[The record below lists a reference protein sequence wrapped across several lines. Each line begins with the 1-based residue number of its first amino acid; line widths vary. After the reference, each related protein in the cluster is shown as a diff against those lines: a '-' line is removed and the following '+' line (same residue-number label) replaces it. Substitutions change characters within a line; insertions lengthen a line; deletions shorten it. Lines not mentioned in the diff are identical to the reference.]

1 MNRYQVEM
9 YLPKV
14 FHPMAYIPKVRL
26 LHLPVRFGRKL
37 RIKLVD
43 EQLPGRSVSTQDV
56 SSQGVYPKSAST
68 SSTGAFW
75 S

>member
-1 MNRYQVEM
+1 M
-9 YLPKV
+9 YLPYV
-14 FHPMAYIPKVRL
+14 IHPRAYIPKVRL
-26 LHLPVRFGRKL
+26 PHLPERFGRKL
-37 RIKLVD
+37 RINLVVD
-43 EQLPGRSVSTQDV
+43 QLRRRSVSTRGD

>member
-1 MNRYQVEM
+1 MNNYLVEV

-14 FHPMAYIPKVRL
+14 IHPRAYTPKVRL
-26 LHLPVRFGRKL
+26 LHLPDRFGRKL

-43 EQLPGRSVSTQDV
+43 EQLPGRSVSTQV
-56 SSQGVYPKSAST
+56 HSPQGVYPKSAST
-68 SSTGAFW
+68 SSTGPFW

>member
-1 MNRYQVEM
+1 MNKYRVEA

-14 FHPMAYIPKVRL
+14 IDPRPYIPKVRL
-26 LHLPVRFGRKL
+26 LHLPYRFGRKL
-37 RIKLVD
+37 RINLLD
-43 EQLPGRSVSTQDV
+43 EQLLGRIVSTQGD